1 MLNTGVLQENAWEMV
16 KDVRKEEYYN
26 KSELCDQIDLFN
38 SKFSFPKDQIA
49 SNFDSIESLA
59 DAKVSYEIKNISRET
74 LDLAGEMFVFL
85 NFCPSPL
92 VSYYHHIILQKSST
106 EMLIALT
113 QQKNTAF
120 SPTSQDIADILY
132 KKLESLFGFENI
144 KPNKL
149 IEWKE
154 KVSSLEGKLNFL
166 LPQTRPQ
173 EVISSFFIGS
183 NVVKNLLI
191 FLPQTSK
198 LLF

>member
-1 MLNTGVLQENAWEMV
+1 MV

-26 KSELCDQIDLFN
+26 KSQSCDQTDLLN
-38 SKFSFPKDQIA
+38 SKNYFPKDQIA
-49 SNFDSIESLA
+49 SNFDSINSLT
-59 DAKVSYEIKNISRET
+59 DANVSYEIKNISRET
-74 LDLAGEMFVFL
+74 IDLAGEMFVFL
-85 NFCPSPL
+85 NACPSPL
-92 VSYYHHIILQKSST
+92 VSFYHHILHKSST